1 METEASVFTLML
13 LFLGL
18 GSSLIHYSKAA
29 KVKAKAIAKSNLD
42 INKSNEN

>member
-18 GSSLIHYSKAA
+18 GSSLIHYTKAA
-29 KVKAKAIAKSNLD
+29 KVRAKALVKID
-42 INKSNEN
+42 INNSND

>member
-29 KVKAKAIAKSNLD
+29 RIKAVASVKSEI
-42 INKSNEN
+42 NENN

>member
-18 GSSLIHYSKAA
+18 GSSLIHYNKAA
-29 KVKAKAIAKSNLD
+29 KLKAKAMVKSEIDN
-42 INKSNEN
+42 NF

>member
-29 KVKAKAIAKSNLD
+29 KVKAQAIVKSE
-42 INKSNEN
+42 INRN

>member
-18 GSSLIHYSKAA
+18 GSSLIHYNKAA
-29 KVKAKAIAKSNLD
+29 KIKARATVKSEI
-42 INKSNEN
+42 NENI

>member
-29 KVKAKAIAKSNLD
+29 KVKAKAIAKSNLEVSK
-42 INKSNEN
+42 IND

>member
-29 KVKAKAIAKSNLD
+29 KIKARATIKSE
-42 INKSNEN
+42 INENN